1 MRRLARFRIAVLLTL
16 AGCTAAAQPLQ
27 NWSLA
32 DLPRAD
38 LREMERSPALQI
50 EVMVAL
56 TEATQRCSGPDY
68 PYLGRTQP
76 GSFTLRGDPE
86 RLAFGSP
93 ALFAETVENLQRGYR
108 RVYGAAWQEVWH
120 VELNEVR
127 AKYANHPDPDSFCRV
142 AEAIARLAF
151 TSGGRDR
158 FVRMERLY
166 RELAPEN
173 NRQTATAAQLPDSA
187 LP

>member
-1 MRRLARFRIAVLLTL
+1 MRRLSGVRIAVLLTL
-16 AGCTAAAQPLQ
+16 TGCTTAAQPLQ

-38 LREMERSPALQI
+38 MREMERSPALQI
-50 EVMVAL
+50 EVMMAL
-56 TEATQRCSGPDY
+56 TEAAQRCSGPDY
-68 PYLGRTQP
+68 PHLGRTRP

-93 ALFAETVENLQRGYR
+93 ALFTVTVENLQRSYR
-108 RVYGAAWQEVWH
+108 RVYGAAWQEVWQAD
-120 VELNEVR
+120 LDKVR

-142 AEAIARLAF
+142 AEGMARVTF
-151 TSGGRDR
+151 TMGGRDR

-173 NRQTATAAQLPDSA
+173 VAPAIP
-187 LP
+187 

>member
-1 MRRLARFRIAVLLTL
+1 MKRTIMHRLAGVRIAVLLTL
-16 AGCTAAAQPLQ
+16 AGCTTAAQPLQ

-38 LREMERSPALQI
+38 MREMERSPTLQI
-50 EVMVAL
+50 ELMVAL
-56 TEATQRCSGPDY
+56 TEATRRCAGPDY

-86 RLAFGSP
+86 SLAFGSP
-93 ALFAETVENLQRGYR
+93 ALFTVTVENLQRGYR
-108 RVYGAAWQEVWH
+108 RVHGPAWQEVWQAD
-120 VELNEVR
+120 LDKVR
-127 AKYANHPDPDSFCRV
+127 DKYADHPDPDGFCRV
-142 AEAIARLAF
+142 AEDMARVAF
-151 TSGGRDR
+151 TMGGRDR

-173 NRQTATAAQLPDSA
+173 ASPATP
-187 LP
+187 